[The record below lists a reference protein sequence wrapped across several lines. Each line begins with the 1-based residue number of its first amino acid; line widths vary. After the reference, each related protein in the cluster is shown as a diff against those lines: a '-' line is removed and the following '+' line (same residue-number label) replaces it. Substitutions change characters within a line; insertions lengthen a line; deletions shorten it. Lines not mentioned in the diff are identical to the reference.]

1 MQCGEDCRAFHLQT
15 GLCGL
20 TEYPKKNVAGVSDK
34 EKSKEN
40 NLVTLSSSSPCPSIM
55 LFCSLAF

>member
-40 NLVTLSSSSPCPSIM
+40 NLVTLSFM